1 MRAIVALGSNL
12 GNRAENL
19 RCATRLIAEQ
29 IGVVVAEST
38 PCESAPWGFDSPNAF
53 LNSVLLVDT
62 DCTPDELLL
71 ATQHIERQMG
81 RTAKTESGCY
91 TDRIIDIDLIDCDGL
106 VLRTATL
113 TLPHPLMH
121 RRAFVLQPLCQIYPH
136 WTHPT
141 LHRTAQQLLA
151 RISRKKVRSEE

>member
-19 RCATRLIAEQ
+19 RCATQLLAEQ
-29 IGVVVAEST
+29 VGAVVAEST
-38 PCESAPWGFDSPNAF
+38 PCETPPWGFDSPNAF

-62 DCTPDELLL
+62 DLTPEELLR
-71 ATQHIERQMG
+71 ATQRIERQMG
-81 RTAKTESGCY
+81 RTAKTQCGVY
-91 TDRIIDIDLIDCDGL
+91 ADRIIDIDLIDCGGQ
-106 VLRTATL
+106 VLHTATL

-121 RRAFVLQPLCQIYPH
+121 QRAFVLQPLCQICPA

-141 LHRTAQQLLA
+141 LHRTATQLLDFLEQRA
-151 RISRKKVRSEE
+151 KTF

>member
-19 RCATRLIAEQ
+19 RCATQLIAEQ

-38 PCESAPWGFDSPNAF
+38 PCETAPWGFDSPNAF

-62 DCTPDELLL
+62 DYTPDELLY

-81 RTAKTESGCY
+81 RTAKTESGRY

-106 VLRTATL
+106 VLHTATL

-121 RRAFVLQPLCQIYPH
+121 RRTFVLQPLCQIYPD

-151 RISRKKVRSEE
+151 QVSSKKS

>member
-19 RCATRLIAEQ
+19 RCATQLIAEQ
-29 IGVVVAEST
+29 IGVVVAESA
-38 PCESAPWGFDSPNAF
+38 PCETAPWGFDSPNAF

-62 DCTPDELLL
+62 DYTPDELLH

-81 RTAKTESGCY
+81 RTAKTESGRY
-91 TDRIIDIDLIDCDGL
+91 IDRIIDIDLIDCDGL
-106 VLRTATL
+106 VLHTAAL

-121 RRAFVLQPLCQIYPH
+121 QRAFVLQPLCQIYPD

-141 LHRTAQQLLA
+141 LHRTARQLIA
-151 RISRKKVRSEE
+151 QISCKKS